1 MEMAD
6 GIAIAM
12 ILLSA
17 VYILAVVVA
26 FLEKD
31 K

>member
-1 MEMAD
+1 MAD

-12 ILLSA
+12 LLLSA
-17 VYILAVVVA
+17 IFIVAVVVA
-26 FLEKD
+26 FLEND